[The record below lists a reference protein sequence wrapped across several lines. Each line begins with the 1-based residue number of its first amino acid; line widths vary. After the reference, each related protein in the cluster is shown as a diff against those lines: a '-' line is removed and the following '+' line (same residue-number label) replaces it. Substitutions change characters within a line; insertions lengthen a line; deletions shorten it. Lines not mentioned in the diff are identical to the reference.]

1 MGCMVSGLPWGD
13 EWVEQKIREGLLE
26 EGLWAPVG
34 VGRPVPEEYFERFGG
49 VLPSSVLYVWRRLGF
64 VGLGGG
70 RFWVTDPV
78 EWAPVVGAWLEGVVL
93 PFPDQVWWCLGRTAL
108 GQMCLWGEVSG
119 PALIVDVLNG
129 FINPDAHRAEKTAD
143 PVVRERMG
151 CTLFT
156 SPWRDNYVDEVS
168 GRSLVDVALGR
179 LGPLS
184 AGQVLGFVPPLVV
197 TGRCEAGLLGVQEA
211 VPYLVVLAQTV
222 ERRLGVDYS
231 AQIGAVIE
239 RFDLARPFTPD
250 ETDDAGGG
258 W

>member
-26 EGLWAPVG
+26 LEGGRWAPVG
-34 VGRPVPEEYFERFGG
+34 VGRVVPGEYFERFGG

-119 PALIVDVLNG
+119 PALRVDVLNG
-129 FINPDAHRAEKTAD
+129 FINPDADNAGDMAD
-143 PVVRERMG
+143 PVMRERMG
-151 CTLFT
+151 CILFT
-156 SPWRDNYVDEVS
+156 SPHPDHDVDEVS
-168 GRSLVDVALGR
+168 GRPLVEVALGR
-179 LGPLS
+179 LGPLG
-184 AGQVLGFVPPLVV
+184 ADQVLGFVPPLAV
-197 TGRCEAGLLGVQEA
+197 TGRQEAGLLGVQEA

-250 ETDDAGGG
+250 EPGGDG